1 MSDVRAR
8 RTGEG
13 SPPLIKV
20 MADAAAMREQI
31 DALEGRVLRLEGELA
46 ALRAIVAKLPAPA
59 PAPRTASRRPAGGP
73 PPLPPMPE
81 IRDGRASAAPRK
93 ASRRSIV
100 DVSETAELI
109 ESIPPPPRPPRR

>member
-20 MADAAAMREQI
+20 MADATAMREQI
-31 DALEGRVLRLEGELA
+31 DALEGRVLRLEAELSS
-46 ALRAIVAKLPAPA
+46 LRALLAQLGAPA
-59 PAPRTASRRPAGGP
+59 PAPTKITTRRPAAGP
-73 PPLPPMPE
+73 PPLPE
-81 IRDGRASAAPRK
+81 IREGRASLSPRK

-100 DVSETAELI
+100 DVSETAELL
-109 ESIPPPPRPPRR
+109 ESIPPPPRAPRR